1 MSAFFSRVRMTRY
14 PATNGQAGYLS
25 EDISDVATGQYDLNT
40 TYGNRPNRQPI
51 GTTRNITP
59 VYRDGQV
66 PADGKGTW
74 RDAYATFMTADPMF
88 ARNFANRLWKQFF
101 NLGLV
106 DPVDTMD
113 PARLDPS
120 NPPPKPWALQASN
133 PQLLERLAREFA
145 SNNFGLR
152 EYIRLIVQSNA
163 YQLSSRYDGDWS
175 IEYVPLYARHYPRR
189 LDAEEIADAIV
200 KATGVSGGYAANGW
214 PDVPVAWAIQLPDTV
229 SGGSGAAFMNVFLRG
244 NRDTQQRSQA
254 GSILQQ
260 LTLMNDAFVTNKTKV
275 AASPVLSAMSKLTD
289 NDAVVEQMFLSFL
302 SRYPSDDERAI
313 AVGTIKAATT
323 ATLRN
328 NAIED
333 LAWALINKLDFLY
346 SY

>member
-1 MSAFFSRVRMTRY
+1 M
-14 PATNGQAGYLS
+14 
-25 EDISDVATGQYDLNT
+25 
-40 TYGNRPNRQPI
+40 
-51 GTTRNITP
+51 GTTKSLTP
-59 VYRDGQV
+59 MYRDGQT
-66 PADGKGTW
+66 PPDGQGTW
-74 RDAYATFMTADPMF
+74 RDAYAKFLTNDPMF

-113 PARLDPS
+113 PARLDPA
-120 NPPPKPWALQASN
+120 NPPAAPWALQASN
-133 PQLLERLAREFA
+133 PQLLERLAQELA
-145 SNNFGLR
+145 NNNFDLR
-152 EYIRLIVQSNA
+152 AYVRLIVRSNA

-175 IEYVPLYARHYPRR
+175 LNYVPLYARHYPRR

-200 KATGVSGGYAANGW
+200 KATGVSGAYTAIGW
-214 PDVPVAWAIQLPDTV
+214 NDVKVDWAMELPDTV
-229 SGGSGAAFMNVFLRG
+229 SGGPAAAFMNTFLRG

-260 LTLMNDAFVTNKTKV
+260 LTLMNDPFVLNRNKV
-275 AASPVLSAMSKLTD
+275 AASPMLQYVSQITD
-289 NDAVVEQMFLSFL
+289 NNAAVEQMFLAFL
-302 SRYPSDDERAI
+302 ARYPSDGERAI
-313 AVGTIKAATT
+313 ALKALSSATT

-333 LAWALINKLDFLY
+333 LAWVLMNKLDFLF